1 MSIVVIGSSNTDMII
16 KMHRIP
22 KPGETIIGGKFNT
35 AAGGKGANQAVA
47 AARAGGDVTFI
58 ARVGNDMFGQLA
70 MEGFKKDKI
79 NVDHVLTDNSEPSGV
94 ALIFVDDHGENSIAV
109 ASGANECLSVEDVE
123 NARASISSA
132 DVLLM
137 QLETPI
143 DSITAA
149 AQIARDNDVKII
161 LNPAPA
167 QSLDDELLS
176 MLNFLT
182 PNETEAECLTG
193 IKVTDIKSAKEAG
206 QILLN
211 KGLEIVIITLGN
223 QGAIVVS
230 ETQAK
235 LISGFKV
242 KAIDTTAAGDTF
254 NGVLA
259 VGISEG
265 RELKDAIKFANAAA
279 ALSVTKLG
287 AQPSAP
293 NRDEIGRMLEHNS

>member
-1 MSIVVIGSSNTDMII
+1 
-16 KMHRIP
+16 
-22 KPGETIIGGKFNT
+22 
-35 AAGGKGANQAVA
+35 
-47 AARAGGDVTFI
+47 
-58 ARVGNDMFGQLA
+58 

-79 NVDHVLTDNSEPSGV
+79 NVDHVLTDDSEPSGV

-149 AQIARDNDVKII
+149 AQIARDNDIKII